1 LFLCYLWD
9 RRLTFIANSGGKYR
23 DALGGLRVGNKNSDF
38 SDNAVDPNATTKS
51 EKISKATE
59 ILSNSMEGSLQQHS
73 SPFHG
78 EDKGLNQENQSNE
91 SSLRNVAELNG
102 GEDAMAKINH
112 ANSANVKAHL
122 DGQEPRVGVRRVVS
136 DGQFP
141 ATTDIPDTL
150 DTKWRGGNEPVPDA
164 NLAKPLPSVEGTTVD
179 VKNQDK
185 VVRSRTSLSV
195 RPGDISEDLLRWL
208 KMPYMTSYDSLNTK
222 SGSEMVF
229 ASLADYTPVYI
240 TLFSELSQQGGA
252 RLFLPTGAN
261 DIVIPVFDDEP
272 TSVISYVLVSPMYR
286 FQLSDENSKNK
297 DSVDS
302 SLQLPVY
309 DSGNFNPFHLFDDF
323 GSSDDFTSAISGG
336 RGSFYPDLV
345 HSRVSFEDGGPPGKV
360 KYTVTCYY
368 AKSFEGLRRSCCPSE
383 LDFVRS
389 ISRCKKWGAQGGKSN
404 VFFAKSLDDRFIIKQ
419 VTKTELESFLKFGPE
434 YFKYLSESISTGSP
448 TCLAKILGIY
458 QVCSFELQSYHSF
471 IARKKI
477 IIHPL
482 LQNNIMVL

>member
-78 EDKGLNQENQSNE
+78 EHKGLNQENQSNE

-185 VVRSRTSLSV
+185 VVPSRTSLSA
-195 RPGDISEDLLRWL
+195 RPGDTSEDLLRWL